1 MSAIDNAILA
11 GHAASIRLH
20 ARGNYRMG
28 ALECLVIV
36 QARLPGSRL
45 DGRLLYVGEQHV
57 ATATGDD
64 SAVLV
69 RYATV
74 FDGFRHC
81 TPAGCDTSVTK
92 VESHKDPVG
101 RVLKAIDERQA
112 ARAKSLPV
120 PEGDPGRDPEE
131 VCCDA

>member
-1 MSAIDNAILA
+1 MSAIAKAIRA
-11 GHAASIRLH
+11 GHDASIRLH
-20 ARGNYRMG
+20 AGGNCRMG

-36 QARLPGSRL
+36 SARLPGSRL
-45 DGRLLYVGEQHV
+45 DGRMLYVGEQHV

-74 FDGFRHC
+74 FDGFRHS
-81 TPAGCDTSVTK
+81 TPVGCDTSVTRT
-92 VESHKDPVG
+92 EAHRDPVG
-101 RVLKAIDERQA
+101 RVLKAIEERQA

-120 PEGDPGRDPEE
+120 PAGDPGRDPEE
-131 VCCDA
+131 IAA